1 VPAAAT
7 AMIPAK
13 TLTAPRRVRCVRS
26 RLLSLNQFATLMP
39 PYRTGKAGV
48 PLFGHVPTR
57 REMRLVDRF
66 ITPERFYLSDP
77 A

>member
-1 VPAAAT
+1 
-7 AMIPAK
+7 
-13 TLTAPRRVRCVRS
+13 VRS